1 MTPATRLHRIWTA
14 MKKTTQLFMI
24 WSVAILAVVGSAAGE
39 QSSILNFLVVRE
51 TNGKPVR
58 NASVILHPVN
68 KHGKQERGGLQLKTD
83 AEGKTSFDGAP
94 YGKLRIQVLAPGF
107 QTFGA
112 DYEVNQPSM
121 EITIKLKRPQE
132 QYSIY
137 QNEQKE
143 KKPQ

>member
-1 MTPATRLHRIWTA
+1 

-94 YGKLRIQVLAPGF
+94 YGKLRIQVLVPGF
-107 QTFGA
+107 QTFGD
-112 DYEVNQPSM
+112 DYD
-121 EITIKLKRPQE
+121 ITGPVTNITVKLKRPQE
-132 QYSIY
+132 QYTIY
-137 QNEQKE
+137 GDQQNSKKDE
-143 KKPQ
+143 KKDDAQKPQ

>member
-1 MTPATRLHRIWTA
+1 
-14 MKKTTQLFMI
+14 MKKITQLFI
-24 WSVAILAVVGSAAGE
+24 ILSVAILAVAGSAAGE

-94 YGKLRIQVLAPGF
+94 YGKLRIQVLVPGF
-107 QTFGA
+107 QTFGD
-112 DYEVNQPSM
+112 DYD
-121 EITIKLKRPQE
+121 ITGPVTNITVKLKRPQE
-132 QYSIY
+132 QYTIY
-137 QNEQKE
+137 GDQQNSKKDE
-143 KKPQ
+143 KKDDAQKPQ

>member
-1 MTPATRLHRIWTA
+1 

-94 YGKLRIQVLAPGF
+94 YGKLRIQVLVPGF
-107 QTFGA
+107 QTFGD
-112 DYEVNQPSM
+112 DYD
-121 EITIKLKRPQE
+121 ITGPVTNITVKLKRPQE
-132 QYSIY
+132 QYTIY
-137 QNEQKE
+137 GDQQNSKKKDE
-143 KKPQ
+143 KKDDAQKPQ

>member
-1 MTPATRLHRIWTA
+1 
-14 MKKTTQLFMI
+14 MKKTTQLFII

-94 YGKLRIQVLAPGF
+94 YGKLRIQVLVPGF
-107 QTFGA
+107 QTFGD
-112 DYEVNQPSM
+112 DYD
-121 EITIKLKRPQE
+121 ITGPVTNITVKLKRPQE
-132 QYSIY
+132 QYTIY
-137 QNEQKE
+137 GDQQNSKKDE
-143 KKPQ
+143 KKDDAQKPQ

>member
-1 MTPATRLHRIWTA
+1 

-24 WSVAILAVVGSAAGE
+24 WRVAILAVVGSAAWE

-94 YGKLRIQVLAPGF
+94 YGKLRIQVLVPGF
-107 QTFGA
+107 QTFGD
-112 DYEVNQPSM
+112 DYD
-121 EITIKLKRPQE
+121 ITGPVTNITVKLKRPQE
-132 QYSIY
+132 QYTIY
-137 QNEQKE
+137 GDQQNSKKDE
-143 KKPQ
+143 KKDDAQKPQ

>member
-1 MTPATRLHRIWTA
+1 
-14 MKKTTQLFMI
+14 MKKTTQLFII

-94 YGKLRIQVLAPGF
+94 YGKLRIQVLVPGF
-107 QTFGA
+107 QTFGD
-112 DYEVNQPSM
+112 DYD
-121 EITIKLKRPQE
+121 ITGPVTNITVKLKRPQE
-132 QYSIY
+132 QYTIY
-137 QNEQKE
+137 GDQQNSKKKDE
-143 KKPQ
+143 KKDDAQKPQ

>member
-1 MTPATRLHRIWTA
+1 
-14 MKKTTQLFMI
+14 MKKITQLFI
-24 WSVAILAVVGSAAGE
+24 ILSVAILAVAGSAAGE

-94 YGKLRIQVLAPGF
+94 YGKLRIQVLVPGF
-107 QTFGA
+107 QTFGD
-112 DYEVNQPSM
+112 DYD
-121 EITIKLKRPQE
+121 ITAPVTNITVKLKRP
-132 QYSIY
+132 SRGSALSSG
-137 QNEQKE
+137 
-143 KKPQ
+143 